1 MNDQQLIR
9 AMVQRLTP
17 GQAASLRDQA
27 REELAK
33 LSRPV
38 SGLKMI
44 TVQDSASQ
52 RRMRLR

>member
-33 LSRPV
+33 LRAQTQPPPPRP
-38 SGLKMI
+38 
-44 TVQDSASQ
+44 TAPPT
-52 RRMRLR
+52 RR